1 MNSTKQIQTTA
12 MQTTPMFVDRKTK
25 TIAHSW
31 VLALA
36 LITCTFAACGKKT
49 VQQVPE
55 ASVEQ
60 GTFYIDIYEEGEIEA
75 INSINVSSPSIPW
88 RFGNLKISNIVTDG
102 AEVKAGDTIITFDP
116 SEVRKAILDYEERLI
131 VSNAEL
137 EKMLAQHE
145 LEMEELNADYE
156 VTRISHEITRMQLES
171 AAHES
176 DIKRREIKLNLDK
189 ADISLDR
196 AKEQIENRR
205 KIQIEEVKQK
215 RLSIRQDEER
225 LEEAHRTLDKL
236 FVIAPAPGI
245 AIISHNWSTN
255 NKFQLGDQCWSSQQ
269 LIQLP
274 DLSTLKAKVNINEVD
289 ISKIT
294 KGLKVQVRPDAFSD
308 STFTGYVATVANLA
322 QNKDNRSSIKV
333 FPVEII
339 INEYNKNLLPGLTVS
354 CRIIVDE
361 VPDVKYIP
369 LEALRVE
376 GDKSYVFK
384 KVVNGYDKVEVQ
396 TGRTNS
402 DYVIVESGLDK
413 DDKVA
418 LIDPTSLDKK
428 DEKDEEKKDK

>member
-1 MNSTKQIQTTA
+1 MNRIKFTESFA
-12 MQTTPMFVDRKTK
+12 MLLLVAG
-25 TIAHSW
+25 I
-31 VLALA
+31 LG
-36 LITCTFAACGKKT
+36 ACNKKAT
-49 VQQVPE
+49 LQVPE
-55 ASVEQ
+55 AKVVR

-75 INSINVSSPSIPW
+75 INSINISSPNIPW

-102 AEVKAGDTIITFDP
+102 SEVKSGDTLITFDP
-116 SEVRKAILDYEERLI
+116 SEVRKAILDYEDRLI

-171 AAHES
+171 ASHES

-189 ADISLDR
+189 ADISLER

-225 LEEAHRTLDKL
+225 LEEAYATLNKL

-245 AIISHNWSTN
+245 AIISQNWSTG

-294 KGLKVQVRPDAFSD
+294 KGLKVQIRPDAFSD

-322 QNKDNRSSIKV
+322 QNKDNKSNIKV

-361 VPDVKYIP
+361 ISDVNYIP
-369 LEALRVE
+369 LEALHVE
-376 GDKSYVFK
+376 GDKSYVYRK
-384 KVVNGYDKVEVQ
+384 SINNYDKVEVQ
-396 TGRTNS
+396 TGPTNS
-402 DYVIVESGLDK
+402 DYVIIESGLEK
-413 DDKVA
+413 GDKVA
-418 LIDPTSLDKK
+418 LIDPATLENKEGVK
-428 DEKDEEKKDK
+428 EEKKK

>member
-1 MNSTKQIQTTA
+1 MNRTRLTKPFAMLMLLTGMLTA
-12 MQTTPMFVDRKTK
+12 CNKN
-25 TIAHSW
+25 
-31 VLALA
+31 
-36 LITCTFAACGKKT
+36 GE
-49 VQQVPE
+49 QQVPE
-55 ASVEQ
+55 AKVEQ

-75 INSINVSSPSIPW
+75 INSINISSPNIPW

-102 AEVKAGDTIITFDP
+102 AEVKKGDTLITFDP
-116 SEVRKAILDYEERLI
+116 SEVRKAILDYEDRLI

-171 AAHES
+171 ASHES

-196 AKEQIENRR
+196 AKEQIDNRR
-205 KIQIEEVKQK
+205 KIQVEEVKQK

-225 LEEAHRTLDKL
+225 LEEAHETLNKL

-255 NKFQLGDQCWSSQQ
+255 SKFQLGDQCWSSQQ

-289 ISKIT
+289 ISKVT
-294 KGLKVQVRPDAFSD
+294 KGLKVQIRPDAFSD

-322 QNKDNRSSIKV
+322 QNKDYSSSIKV
-333 FPVEII
+333 FPIEII
-339 INEYNKNLLPGLTVS
+339 INEYNRNLLPGLTVS
-354 CRIIVDE
+354 CRILVDE
-361 VPDVKYIP
+361 IPDVKYIP
-369 LEALRVE
+369 LEALHVE
-376 GDKSYVFK
+376 GDRSYVFK
-384 KVVNGYDKVEVQ
+384 KSMSGYDKIEVQ

-402 DYVIVESGLDK
+402 DYVIIESGLDK

-418 LIDPTSLDKK
+418 LIDPTTL
-428 DEKDEEKKDK
+428 EKEDRKEKKK

>member
-1 MNSTKQIQTTA
+1 MKQPYNMNRTKLTRLFMALLILA
-12 MQTTPMFVDRKTK
+12 PAFSSCNRK
-25 TIAHSW
+25 S
-31 VLALA
+31 AL
-36 LITCTFAACGKKT
+36 
-49 VQQVPE
+49 QVPE
-55 ASVEQ
+55 AKVEI
-60 GTFYIDIYEEGEIEA
+60 GTFFIDIYEEGEIEA
-75 INSINVSSPSIPW
+75 INSINISSPSIPW
-88 RFGNLKISNIVTDG
+88 RFGNLKISNIVNDG
-102 AEVKAGDTIITFDP
+102 TEVKAGDTIITFDP

-145 LEMEELNADYE
+145 LAMEELNADYE

-176 DIKRREIKLNLDK
+176 DVKRREIKLNLDK

-225 LEEAHRTLDKL
+225 LEEAHHTLDKL
-236 FVIAPAPGI
+236 YVITPAPGI
-245 AIISHNWSTN
+245 AIISQNWSTG

-274 DLSTLKAKVNINEVD
+274 DLSKLKAKVSINEVD
-289 ISKIT
+289 ISKVT
-294 KGLKVQVRPDAFSD
+294 RGLKVQIRPDAFSD

-322 QNKDNRSSIKV
+322 QSKDNKSNIKV

-361 VPDVKYIP
+361 IHDVKYIP
-369 LEALRVE
+369 LEALRIE
-376 GDKSYVFK
+376 GDKSYVYRK
-384 KVVNGYDKVEVQ
+384 TVGGYDKVEVQ

-402 DYVIVESGLDK
+402 DYVIIESGLDK

-418 LIDPTSLDKK
+418 LIDPTTL
-428 DEKDEEKKDK
+428 EKKDDKKKGKKE

>member
-1 MNSTKQIQTTA
+1 MNRIKFTESFA
-12 MQTTPMFVDRKTK
+12 MLLLVAG
-25 TIAHSW
+25 I
-31 VLALA
+31 LG
-36 LITCTFAACGKKT
+36 ACNKKAT
-49 VQQVPE
+49 LQVPE
-55 ASVEQ
+55 AKVVR

-75 INSINVSSPSIPW
+75 INSINISSPNIPW

-102 AEVKAGDTIITFDP
+102 AEVKSGDTLITFDP
-116 SEVRKAILDYEERLI
+116 SEVRKAILDYEDRLI

-137 EKMLAQHE
+137 EKMQAQHE

-171 AAHES
+171 ASHES

-225 LEEAHRTLDKL
+225 LEEAYATLNKL

-245 AIISHNWSTN
+245 AIISQNWSTG

-294 KGLKVQVRPDAFSD
+294 KGLKVQIRPDAFSD

-322 QNKDNRSSIKV
+322 QNKDNKSNIKV

-361 VPDVKYIP
+361 ISDVNYIP
-369 LEALRVE
+369 LEALHVE
-376 GDKSYVFK
+376 GDKSYVYRK
-384 KVVNGYDKVEVQ
+384 SINNYDKVEVQ
-396 TGRTNS
+396 TGPTNS
-402 DYVIVESGLDK
+402 DYVIIESGLEK
-413 DDKVA
+413 GDKVA
-418 LIDPTSLDKK
+418 LIDPATLENKEGVK
-428 DEKDEEKKDK
+428 EEKKK

>member
-1 MNSTKQIQTTA
+1 MNRTKL
-12 MQTTPMFVDRKTK
+12 TK
-25 TIAHSW
+25 SLAILLLIGGMLIA
-31 VLALA
+31 
-36 LITCTFAACGKKT
+36 CNKKT
-49 VQQVPE
+49 SLQVPE
-55 ASVEQ
+55 AKVEQ

-75 INSINVSSPSIPW
+75 INSINISSPNIPW

-102 AEVKAGDTIITFDP
+102 AEVKAGDTLITFDP
-116 SEVRKAILDYEERLI
+116 SEVRKAIFDYEERLI
-131 VSNAEL
+131 VSKAEL

-225 LEEAHRTLDKL
+225 LEEAHRTLNKL

-245 AIISHNWSTN
+245 AIISQNWSTN

-289 ISKIT
+289 ISKVT
-294 KGLKVQVRPDAFSD
+294 KELNVRIRPDAFSD

-322 QNKDNRSSIKV
+322 QNKDNNSSIKV

-361 VPDVKYIP
+361 ISDVTYIP

-376 GDKSYVFK
+376 GDKSYVYRK
-384 KVVNGYDKVEVQ
+384 TVGGYDKVEVQ

-402 DYVIVESGLDK
+402 DYVIIESGLDK
-413 DDKVA
+413 GDKVA
-418 LIDPTSLDKK
+418 LIDPTALEKK
-428 DEKDEEKKDK
+428 EEKKGEKK

>member
-1 MNSTKQIQTTA
+1 

-289 ISKIT
+289 ISKVT

>member
-1 MNSTKQIQTTA
+1 MNKTRLTKSLA
-12 MQTTPMFVDRKTK
+12 MLLFV
-25 TIAHSW
+25 AGSL
-31 VLALA
+31 VS
-36 LITCTFAACGKKT
+36 CNKK
-49 VQQVPE
+49 VAQQVPE
-55 ASVEQ
+55 ATVEQ

-75 INSINVSSPSIPW
+75 INSINVSSPDMPW
-88 RFGNLKISNIVTDG
+88 RFGNLKISNIVNDG
-102 AEVKAGDTIITFDP
+102 TEVKAGDTLITFDP
-116 SEVRKAILDYEERLI
+116 SEVRKAIFDYEERLI
-131 VSNAEL
+131 VTNAEL
-137 EKMLAQHE
+137 EKMLAQQE
-145 LEMEELNADYE
+145 LEMEELNADYQ

-189 ADISLDR
+189 ADISLAR

-225 LEEAHRTLDKL
+225 LEEAHNTLNKL
-236 FVIAPAPGI
+236 FVIAPASGI

-255 NKFQLGDQCWSSQQ
+255 SKFQMGDQCWRSQQ

-274 DLSTLKAKVNINEVD
+274 DLSKVKAKVNINEVD
-289 ISKIT
+289 ISKVT

-322 QNKDNRSSIKV
+322 QNKDNKSSIKV

-339 INEYNKNLLPGLTVS
+339 VNEYNKNLLPGLTVS

-361 VPDVKYIP
+361 MPDVTFMP
-369 LEALRVE
+369 LEALHVE
-376 GDKSYVFK
+376 GDKSYVYK
-384 KVVNGYDKVEVQ
+384 KSVNGYDKVEVQ

-402 DYVIVESGLDK
+402 DYVIIESGLNQG
-413 DDKVA
+413 DKVA
-418 LIDPTSLDKK
+418 LIDPASLEKK
-428 DEKDEEKKDK
+428 DEKKEETK

>member
-1 MNSTKQIQTTA
+1 MNKTRLTKSLA
-12 MQTTPMFVDRKTK
+12 MLLFV
-25 TIAHSW
+25 AGSL
-31 VLALA
+31 VS
-36 LITCTFAACGKKT
+36 CNKK
-49 VQQVPE
+49 VAQQVPE
-55 ASVEQ
+55 ATVEQ

-75 INSINVSSPSIPW
+75 INSINVSSPDMPW
-88 RFGNLKISNIVTDG
+88 RFGNLKISNIVNDG
-102 AEVKAGDTIITFDP
+102 TEVKAGDTLITFDP
-116 SEVRKAILDYEERLI
+116 SEVRKAIFDYEERLI
-131 VSNAEL
+131 VTNAEL
-137 EKMLAQHE
+137 EKMLAQQE
-145 LEMEELNADYE
+145 LEMEELNADYQ

-189 ADISLDR
+189 ADISLAR

-225 LEEAHRTLDKL
+225 LEEAHNTLNKL
-236 FVIAPAPGI
+236 FVIAPASGI

-255 NKFQLGDQCWSSQQ
+255 SKFQMGDQCWRSQQ

-274 DLSTLKAKVNINEVD
+274 DLSKVKAKVNINEVD
-289 ISKIT
+289 ISKVT

-322 QNKDNRSSIKV
+322 QNKDNKSSIKV

-339 INEYNKNLLPGLTVS
+339 VNEYNKNLLPGLTVS

-361 VPDVKYIP
+361 IPDVTFMP
-369 LEALRVE
+369 LEALHVE
-376 GDKSYVFK
+376 GDKSYVYK
-384 KVVNGYDKVEVQ
+384 KSVNGYDKVEVQ

-402 DYVIVESGLDK
+402 DYVIIESGLNQG
-413 DDKVA
+413 DKVA
-418 LIDPTSLDKK
+418 LIDPASLEKK
-428 DEKDEEKKDK
+428 DEKKEETK

>member
-1 MNSTKQIQTTA
+1 MNRIKFTESFA
-12 MQTTPMFVDRKTK
+12 MLLLVAG
-25 TIAHSW
+25 I
-31 VLALA
+31 LG
-36 LITCTFAACGKKT
+36 ACNKKAT
-49 VQQVPE
+49 LQVPE
-55 ASVEQ
+55 AKVVR

-75 INSINVSSPSIPW
+75 INSINISSPNIPW

-102 AEVKAGDTIITFDP
+102 SEVKSGDTLITFDP
-116 SEVRKAILDYEERLI
+116 SEVRKAILDYEDRLI

-171 AAHES
+171 ASHES

-189 ADISLDR
+189 ADISLGR

-225 LEEAHRTLDKL
+225 LEEAYATLNKL

-245 AIISHNWSTN
+245 AIISQNWSTG

-294 KGLKVQVRPDAFSD
+294 KGLKVQIRPDAFSD

-322 QNKDNRSSIKV
+322 QNKDNKSNIKV

-361 VPDVKYIP
+361 ISDVNYIP
-369 LEALRVE
+369 LEALHVE
-376 GDKSYVFK
+376 GDKSYVYRK
-384 KVVNGYDKVEVQ
+384 SINNYDKVEVQ
-396 TGRTNS
+396 TGPTNS
-402 DYVIVESGLDK
+402 DYVIIESGLEK
-413 DDKVA
+413 GDKVA
-418 LIDPTSLDKK
+418 LIDPATLENKEGVK
-428 DEKDEEKKDK
+428 EEKKK

>member
-1 MNSTKQIQTTA
+1 MNSTKQIQITA

-25 TIAHSW
+25 TIAHCW

-225 LEEAHRTLDKL
+225 LEEAHHTLDKL

-289 ISKIT
+289 ISKVT

-413 DDKVA
+413 EDKVA

>member
-25 TIAHSW
+25 TITHSW

-156 VTRISHEITRMQLES
+156 VTRIAHEITRMQLES

-289 ISKIT
+289 ISKVT

-428 DEKDEEKKDK
+428 DEKDEEKKDR